1 MGTDVDMLLSL
12 GMPVMRR
19 GSVRLDVGNI
29 GSVQTWYT
37 KGSSVWGCLSIELY
51 SSLVVQV
58 KIIHTL
64 LYLEEK

>member
-51 SSLVVQV
+51 LSW
-58 KIIHTL
+58 
-64 LYLEEK
+64 